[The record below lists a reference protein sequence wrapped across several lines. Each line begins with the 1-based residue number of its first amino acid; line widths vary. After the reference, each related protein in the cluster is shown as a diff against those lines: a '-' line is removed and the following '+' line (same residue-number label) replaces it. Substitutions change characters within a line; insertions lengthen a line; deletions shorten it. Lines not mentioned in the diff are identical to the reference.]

1 MFRISSNLSKI
12 CLVVL
17 ILILGL
23 SVISAVNASDV
34 AGDANTTYTSEQ
46 DVVQSNVSSFDDLSA
61 KINETPEN
69 GILTLDCDYEYRNG
83 SNKGIMISKSI
94 TIDGA
99 GHTLDGKKASRM
111 FNVTADNV
119 TLKNINFVNGNAYG
133 RYFSNSAGGGAI
145 YWNGANGAVENCNFT
160 NNYGSG
166 IEDDPFDKE
175 EVWIDENGIEIHT
188 YRLRPMGAKV
198 NEGGAIV
205 WNATNGTV
213 FRCIFKNNGVGYPNY
228 GGAIC
233 WRGSLGKVLESEF
246 YENDAWAGAAICW
259 IGENGTILYS
269 KFVNSGS
276 IFGRDIMWF
285 GENGLIKYSFLLSS
299 EGCPLYPY
307 SGNVVADYNFW
318 GDILPDTKIDKISNL
333 HNWIVLNASYNQ
345 DFVKKGDIIV
355 VKSNVLL
362 LGNDG
367 SLSEFTELD
376 IPGNVTVTADRDGFV
391 QLSFSKGKLEVK
403 IVPKTKIVSKNLVKY
418 YKQSKQFKVRVYGAD
433 GKPAVGKFVNFTIG
447 KNTYKVRTDKSGY
460 ATLKINMKP
469 GEYTVITKFEDVK
482 VKNKITVKTTLITKN
497 KSKKVKKSAKF
508 KIKVLNSKGK
518 AYKNQLVKVKF
529 KGKTYKL
536 KTNKK
541 GIAIFKI
548 PKKLKVGKYKI
559 KTTYKG
565 LTNSNRITVRK

>member
-1 MFRISSNLSKI
+1 MFRISTNLSKI
-12 CLVVL
+12 CLLVL
-17 ILILGL
+17 ILILGF
-23 SVISAVNASDV
+23 SVISTVSASDV
-34 AGDANTTYTSEQ
+34 DSDANTTYASEQ
-46 DVVQSNVSSFDDLSA
+46 DVVQNNVSSFDDLSA

-69 GILTLDCDYEYRNG
+69 GILVLDCDYEYRNG

-160 NNYGSG
+160 NNFGSG

-188 YRLRPMGAKV
+188 YRLRPMGAKI

-333 HNWIVLNASYNQ
+333 HNWIVLNASYTQ

-469 GEYTVITKFEDVK
+469 GKYTVITKFEDVK

>member
-1 MFRISSNLSKI
+1 MFRISTNLSKI
-12 CLVVL
+12 CLLVL
-17 ILILGL
+17 ILILGF
-23 SVISAVNASDV
+23 SVISTVSASDV
-34 AGDANTTYTSEQ
+34 DSDANTTYASEQ
-46 DVVQSNVSSFDDLSA
+46 DVVQNNVSSFDDLSA

-160 NNYGSG
+160 NNFGSG

-175 EVWIDENGIEIHT
+175 EVWIDENGIEFHT
-188 YRLRPMGAKV
+188 YRIRPMGAKV

-367 SLSEFTELD
+367 SFSEFTELD

-418 YKQSKQFKVRVYGAD
+418 YKQSKQFKVRVYDAD

-469 GEYTVITKFEDVK
+469 GKYTVITKFEDVK

-548 PKKLKVGKYKI
+548 PKNLKVGKYKI

-565 LTNSNRITVRK
+565 LTNSNRITVKK

>member
-12 CLVVL
+12 CLGIL

-23 SVISAVNASDV
+23 SVISTVSASDV
-34 AGDANTTYTSEQ
+34 AGDANTTYPAEQ

-69 GILTLDCDYEYRNG
+69 GILVLDCDYEYRNG

-469 GEYTVITKFEDVK
+469 GKYTVITKFEDVK

>member
-12 CLVVL
+12 CLAML
-17 ILILGL
+17 ILILGFL
-23 SVISAVNASDV
+23 VISTVSASDV
-34 AGDANTTYTSEQ
+34 AGDANTTYPAEQ

-69 GILTLDCDYEYRNG
+69 GILVLDCDYEYRNG

-160 NNYGSG
+160 NNFGSG

-175 EVWIDENGIEIHT
+175 EVWIDENGIEFHT
-188 YRLRPMGAKV
+188 YRIRPMGAKV

-469 GEYTVITKFEDVK
+469 GKYTVITKFEDVK

>member
-12 CLVVL
+12 CLAML
-17 ILILGL
+17 ILILGFL
-23 SVISAVNASDV
+23 VISTVSASDV
-34 AGDANTTYTSEQ
+34 AGDANTTYASEQ

-69 GILTLDCDYEYRNG
+69 GILVLDCDYEYRNG

-160 NNYGSG
+160 NNFGSG

-175 EVWIDENGIEIHT
+175 EVWIDENGIEFHT
-188 YRLRPMGAKV
+188 YRIRPMGAKV

-333 HNWIVLNASYNQ
+333 HNWIVLNASYTQ

-447 KNTYKVRTDKSGY
+447 KHTYKVRTDKKGY

-469 GEYTVITKFEDVK
+469 GKYTVITKFEDVK

-548 PKKLKVGKYKI
+548 PKNLKVGKYKI

>member
-1 MFRISSNLSKI
+1 MFRISTNLSKI
-12 CLVVL
+12 CLLVL
-17 ILILGL
+17 ILILGF
-23 SVISAVNASDV
+23 SVISTVSASDV
-34 AGDANTTYTSEQ
+34 DSDANTTYASEQ
-46 DVVQSNVSSFDDLSA
+46 DVVQNNVSSFDDLSA

-160 NNYGSG
+160 NNFGSG

-175 EVWIDENGIEIHT
+175 EVWIDENGIEFHT
-188 YRLRPMGAKV
+188 YRIRPMGAKV

-333 HNWIVLNASYNQ
+333 HNWIVLNASYTQ

-367 SLSEFTELD
+367 SFSEFTELD
-376 IPGNVTVTADRDGFV
+376 IPGNVTMTADRDGFV

-418 YKQSKQFKVRVYGAD
+418 YKQSKQFKVRVYDAD

-469 GEYTVITKFEDVK
+469 GKYTVITKFEDVK

-548 PKKLKVGKYKI
+548 PKNLKVGKYKI

>member
-12 CLVVL
+12 CLGIL

-23 SVISAVNASDV
+23 SVISTVNASDV
-34 AGDANTTYTSEQ
+34 AGDANTTYPAEQ

-175 EVWIDENGIEIHT
+175 EVWIDENGIEFHT
-188 YRLRPMGAKV
+188 YRIRPMGAKT

-469 GEYTVITKFEDVK
+469 GKYTVITKFEDVK

>member
-12 CLVVL
+12 CLGIL
-17 ILILGL
+17 ILILGFL
-23 SVISAVNASDV
+23 VISTVNASDV
-34 AGDANTTYTSEQ
+34 AGDANTTYPAEQ

-69 GILTLDCDYEYRNG
+69 GILVLDCDYEYRNG

-160 NNYGSG
+160 NNFGSG

-175 EVWIDENGIEIHT
+175 EVWIDENGIEFHT
-188 YRLRPMGAKV
+188 YRIRPMGAKV

-285 GENGLIKYSFLLSS
+285 GESGLIKYSFLLSS

-333 HNWIVLNASYNQ
+333 HNWIVLNASYSQ

-469 GEYTVITKFEDVK
+469 GKYTVITKFEDVK

>member
-12 CLVVL
+12 CLGIL

-23 SVISAVNASDV
+23 SVISTVSASDV
-34 AGDANTTYTSEQ
+34 AGDANITYPAEQ

-69 GILTLDCDYEYRNG
+69 GILVLDCDYEYRNG

-188 YRLRPMGAKV
+188 YRLRPMGAKI

-433 GKPAVGKFVNFTIG
+433 GKPAVGKFVNFKIG

-469 GEYTVITKFEDVK
+469 GKYTVITKFEDVK

>member
-1 MFRISSNLSKI
+1 MFRISRNLSKI
-12 CLVVL
+12 CLVIL
-17 ILILGL
+17 ILILGFF
-23 SVISAVNASDV
+23 VISTVNASDG
-34 AGDANTTYTSEQ
+34 AGDANTTLPAEQ
-46 DVVQSNVSSFDDLSA
+46 DVVKSNVSSFEDLSA
-61 KINETPEN
+61 KINETSEN
-69 GILTLDCDYEYRNG
+69 GILTLDCDYEYKNG
-83 SNKGIMISKSI
+83 SNKGIMISKPI

-145 YWNGANGAVENCNFT
+145 YWNGANGTVENCNFT
-160 NNYGSG
+160 NNFGSG

-175 EVWIDENGIEIHT
+175 EVWIDENGIEFHT
-188 YRLRPMGAKV
+188 YRIRPMGAKT

-333 HNWIVLNASYNQ
+333 HNWIVLNASYRH
-345 DFVKKGDIIV
+345 DFVKKGDIIG

-367 SLSEFTELD
+367 SFSEFTEFD

-391 QLSFSKGKLEVK
+391 QLTFSNGKLEVK

-433 GKPAVGKFVNFTIG
+433 GKPAVDKFVKFTIG
-447 KNTYKVRTDKSGY
+447 KHTYNVRTDKRGY
-460 ATLKINMKP
+460 ATLKVNMKP
-469 GEYTVITKFEDVK
+469 GKYTVITKFEDVK

-497 KSKKVKKSAKF
+497 KSKKVKKSAQF

-529 KGKTYKL
+529 KGKSYKL

-559 KTTYKG
+559 KTTYKE

>member
-1 MFRISSNLSKI
+1 MFQISSNLSKI
-12 CLVVL
+12 CLVIL
-17 ILILGL
+17 ILILGFL
-23 SVISAVNASDV
+23 VISAVSASDV
-34 AGDANTTYTSEQ
+34 ASDANTTYPAEQ
-46 DVVQSNVSSFDDLSA
+46 DVVQNNVPSFDDLSA

-69 GILTLDCDYEYRNG
+69 GILTLDCDYEYKNG

-145 YWNGANGAVENCNFT
+145 YWNGANGAIESCNFT
-160 NNYGSG
+160 NNYGNG

-175 EVWIDENGIEIHT
+175 EVWIDENGIEFHT
-188 YRLRPMGAKV
+188 YRIRPMGAKI

-318 GDILPDTKIDKISNL
+318 GDILPDTKIDKITNL

-391 QLSFSKGKLEVK
+391 QLSFSNGKLEVK

-433 GKPAVGKFVNFTIG
+433 GKPAVGKFVKFTIG
-447 KNTYKVRTDKSGY
+447 KHTYKIRTDKRGY
-460 ATLKINMKP
+460 ATLKVNMKP
-469 GEYTVITKFEDVK
+469 GKYTVITKFEDVK

-529 KGKTYKL
+529 KGKSYKL

-548 PKKLKVGKYKI
+548 PKKLKVGKYNI
-559 KTTYKG
+559 KTTYKE

>member
-1 MFRISSNLSKI
+1 MFRISTNLSKI
-12 CLVVL
+12 CLLVL
-17 ILILGL
+17 ILILGF
-23 SVISAVNASDV
+23 SVISTVSASDV
-34 AGDANTTYTSEQ
+34 DSDANTTYASEQ
-46 DVVQSNVSSFDDLSA
+46 DVVQNNVSSFDDLSA

-69 GILTLDCDYEYRNG
+69 GILVLDCDYEYRNG

-160 NNYGSG
+160 NNFGSG
-166 IEDDPFDKE
+166 INDDPFDKE

-188 YRLRPMGAKV
+188 YRLRPMGAKI

-333 HNWIVLNASYNQ
+333 HNWIVLNASYTQ

-469 GEYTVITKFEDVK
+469 GKYTVITKFEDVK

-548 PKKLKVGKYKI
+548 PKNLKVGKYKI

>member
-12 CLVVL
+12 CLGIL
-17 ILILGL
+17 ILILGFL
-23 SVISAVNASDV
+23 VISTVNASDV
-34 AGDANTTYTSEQ
+34 ASDANTTYPAEQ

-175 EVWIDENGIEIHT
+175 EVWIDENGIEFHT
-188 YRLRPMGAKV
+188 YRIRPMGAKV

-469 GEYTVITKFEDVK
+469 GKYTVITKFEDVK

>member
-1 MFRISSNLSKI
+1 M
-12 CLVVL
+12 L
-17 ILILGL
+17 ILILGFL
-23 SVISAVNASDV
+23 VISTVSASDV
-34 AGDANTTYTSEQ
+34 AGDANTTYPAEQ

-69 GILTLDCDYEYRNG
+69 GILVLDCDYEYRNG

-160 NNYGSG
+160 NNFGSG

-175 EVWIDENGIEIHT
+175 EVWIDENGIEFHT
-188 YRLRPMGAKV
+188 YRIRPMGAKV

-333 HNWIVLNASYNQ
+333 HNWIVLNASYTQ

-447 KNTYKVRTDKSGY
+447 KHTYKVRTDKKGY

-469 GEYTVITKFEDVK
+469 GKYTVITKFEDVK

-548 PKKLKVGKYKI
+548 PKNLKVGKYKI

>member
-12 CLVVL
+12 CLAML
-17 ILILGL
+17 ILILGFL
-23 SVISAVNASDV
+23 VISTVSASDV
-34 AGDANTTYTSEQ
+34 AGDANTTYPAEQ

-69 GILTLDCDYEYRNG
+69 GILVLDCDYEYRNG

-160 NNYGSG
+160 NNFGSG

-175 EVWIDENGIEIHT
+175 EVWIDENGIEFHT
-188 YRLRPMGAKV
+188 YRIRPMGAKV

-333 HNWIVLNASYNQ
+333 HNWIVLNASYTQ

-469 GEYTVITKFEDVK
+469 GKYTVITKFEDVK

-565 LTNSNRITVRK
+565 LTNSNRITVKK

>member
-12 CLVVL
+12 CLAML
-17 ILILGL
+17 ILILGFL
-23 SVISAVNASDV
+23 VISTVSASDV
-34 AGDANTTYTSEQ
+34 AGDANTTYPAEQ

-69 GILTLDCDYEYRNG
+69 GILVLDCDYEYRNG

-145 YWNGANGAVENCNFT
+145 YWNGANGTVENCNFT
-160 NNYGSG
+160 NNFGSG

-175 EVWIDENGIEIHT
+175 EVWIDENGIEFHT
-188 YRLRPMGAKV
+188 YRIRPMGAKV

-276 IFGRDIMWF
+276 IVGRDIMWF

-469 GEYTVITKFEDVK
+469 GKYTVITKFEDVK

>member
-1 MFRISSNLSKI
+1 MFRISRNLSKI
-12 CLVVL
+12 CLVIL
-17 ILILGL
+17 ILILGFF
-23 SVISAVNASDV
+23 VISTVNASDG
-34 AGDANTTYTSEQ
+34 AGDANTTLPAEQ
-46 DVVQSNVSSFDDLSA
+46 DVVKSNVSSFEDLSA
-61 KINETPEN
+61 KINETSEN
-69 GILTLDCDYEYRNG
+69 GILTLDCDYEYKNG
-83 SNKGIMISKSI
+83 SNKGIMISKPI

-145 YWNGANGAVENCNFT
+145 YWNGANGTVENCNFT
-160 NNYGSG
+160 NNFGSG

-175 EVWIDENGIEIHT
+175 EVWIDENGIEFHT
-188 YRLRPMGAKV
+188 YRIRPMGAKT

-333 HNWIVLNASYNQ
+333 HNWIVLNASYRH
-345 DFVKKGDIIV
+345 DFVKKGDIIG

-367 SLSEFTELD
+367 SFSEFTEFD

-391 QLSFSKGKLEVK
+391 QLTFSNGKLEVK

-433 GKPAVGKFVNFTIG
+433 GKPAVDKFVKFTIG
-447 KNTYKVRTDKSGY
+447 KHTYNVRTDKRGY
-460 ATLKINMKP
+460 ATLKVNMKP
-469 GEYTVITKFEDVK
+469 GKYTVITKFEDVK

-529 KGKTYKL
+529 KGKSYKL

-559 KTTYKG
+559 KTTYKE

>member
-12 CLVVL
+12 CLGIL
-17 ILILGL
+17 ILILGFL
-23 SVISAVNASDV
+23 VISTVNASDV

-69 GILTLDCDYEYRNG
+69 GILTLDCDYEYKNG

-160 NNYGSG
+160 NNFGSG

-175 EVWIDENGIEIHT
+175 EVWIDENGIEFHT
-188 YRLRPMGAKV
+188 YRIRPMGAKV

-333 HNWIVLNASYNQ
+333 HNWIVLNASYTQ

-367 SLSEFTELD
+367 SFSEFTELD

-418 YKQSKQFKVRVYGAD
+418 YKQSKQFKVRVYDAD

-469 GEYTVITKFEDVK
+469 GKYTVITKFEDVK

-548 PKKLKVGKYKI
+548 PKNLKVGKYKI

>member
-1 MFRISSNLSKI
+1 M
-12 CLVVL
+12 L
-17 ILILGL
+17 ILILGFL
-23 SVISAVNASDV
+23 VISTVSASDV
-34 AGDANTTYTSEQ
+34 AGDANTTYPAEQ

-69 GILTLDCDYEYRNG
+69 GILVLDCDYEYRNG

-145 YWNGANGAVENCNFT
+145 YWNGANGTVENCNFT
-160 NNYGSG
+160 NNFGSG

-175 EVWIDENGIEIHT
+175 EVWIDENGIEFHT
-188 YRLRPMGAKV
+188 YRIRPMGAKV

-367 SLSEFTELD
+367 SLSEFTGLD

-469 GEYTVITKFEDVK
+469 GKYTVITKFEDVK

-548 PKKLKVGKYKI
+548 PKNLKVGKYKI

>member
-12 CLVVL
+12 CLGIL
-17 ILILGL
+17 ILILGFL
-23 SVISAVNASDV
+23 VISTVSASDV
-34 AGDANTTYTSEQ
+34 AGDANTTYPAEQ

-69 GILTLDCDYEYRNG
+69 GILVLDCDYEYRNG

-160 NNYGSG
+160 NNFGSG

-175 EVWIDENGIEIHT
+175 EVWIDENGIEFHT
-188 YRLRPMGAKV
+188 YRIRPMGAKV

-447 KNTYKVRTDKSGY
+447 KHTYKVRTDKKGY

-469 GEYTVITKFEDVK
+469 GKYTVITKFEDVK

-565 LTNSNRITVRK
+565 LTNSNRITVKK

>member
-1 MFRISSNLSKI
+1 M
-12 CLVVL
+12 L
-17 ILILGL
+17 ILILGFL
-23 SVISAVNASDV
+23 VISTVSASDV
-34 AGDANTTYTSEQ
+34 AGDANTTYASEQ

-69 GILTLDCDYEYRNG
+69 GILVLDCDYEYRNG

-160 NNYGSG
+160 NNFGSG

-175 EVWIDENGIEIHT
+175 EVWIDENGIEFHT
-188 YRLRPMGAKV
+188 YRIRPMGAKV

-333 HNWIVLNASYNQ
+333 HNWIVLNASYTQ

-447 KNTYKVRTDKSGY
+447 KHTYKVRTDKKGY

-469 GEYTVITKFEDVK
+469 GKYTVITKFEDVK

-548 PKKLKVGKYKI
+548 PKNLKVGKYKI

>member
-23 SVISAVNASDV
+23 SVISTVNASDV

-69 GILTLDCDYEYRNG
+69 GILTLDCDYEYKNG

-160 NNYGSG
+160 NNFGSG

-175 EVWIDENGIEIHT
+175 EVWIDENGIEFHT
-188 YRLRPMGAKV
+188 YRIRPMGAKV

-299 EGCPLYPY
+299 EGCPLYQY

-469 GEYTVITKFEDVK
+469 GKYTVITKFEDVK

>member
-23 SVISAVNASDV
+23 SVISTVNASDV

-69 GILTLDCDYEYRNG
+69 GILTLDCDYEYKNG

-160 NNYGSG
+160 NNFGSG

-175 EVWIDENGIEIHT
+175 EVWIDENGIEFHT
-188 YRLRPMGAKV
+188 YRIRPMGAKV

-333 HNWIVLNASYNQ
+333 HNWIVLNASYSQ

-469 GEYTVITKFEDVK
+469 GKYTVITKFEDVK

>member
-23 SVISAVNASDV
+23 SVISTVNASDV

-160 NNYGSG
+160 NNFGSG

-175 EVWIDENGIEIHT
+175 EVWIDENGIEFHT
-188 YRLRPMGAKV
+188 YRIRPMGAKV

-333 HNWIVLNASYNQ
+333 HNWIVLNASYTQ

-447 KNTYKVRTDKSGY
+447 KHTYKVRTDKKGY

-469 GEYTVITKFEDVK
+469 GKYTVITKFEDVK

-536 KTNKK
+536 KTNRK

-548 PKKLKVGKYKI
+548 PKNLKVGKYKI

>member
-12 CLVVL
+12 CLGIL

-23 SVISAVNASDV
+23 SVISTVNASDV
-34 AGDANTTYTSEQ
+34 AGDANTTYPAEQ

-145 YWNGANGAVENCNFT
+145 YWNGANGAIESCNFT
-160 NNYGSG
+160 NNYGNG

-175 EVWIDENGIEIHT
+175 EVWIDENGIEFHT
-188 YRLRPMGAKV
+188 YRIRPMGAKT

-333 HNWIVLNASYNQ
+333 HNWIVLNASYTQ

-367 SLSEFTELD
+367 SFSEFTEFD
-376 IPGNVTVTADRDGFV
+376 IPGNVTMKADRDGFV

-447 KNTYKVRTDKSGY
+447 KHTYKVRTDKKGY

-469 GEYTVITKFEDVK
+469 GKYTVIVKFEDVK

>member
-1 MFRISSNLSKI
+1 M
-12 CLVVL
+12 L
-17 ILILGL
+17 ILILGFL
-23 SVISAVNASDV
+23 VISTVSASDV
-34 AGDANTTYTSEQ
+34 AGDANTTYPAEQ

-69 GILTLDCDYEYRNG
+69 GILTLDCDYEYKNG

-160 NNYGSG
+160 NNFGSG

-175 EVWIDENGIEIHT
+175 EVWIDENGIEFHT
-188 YRLRPMGAKV
+188 YRIRPMGAKV

-333 HNWIVLNASYNQ
+333 HNWIVLNASYTQ

-469 GEYTVITKFEDVK
+469 GKYTVITKFEDVK

>member
-12 CLVVL
+12 CLGIL
-17 ILILGL
+17 ILILGFL
-23 SVISAVNASDV
+23 VISTVNASDV

-69 GILTLDCDYEYRNG
+69 GILVLDCDYEYRNG

-160 NNYGSG
+160 NNFGSG

-175 EVWIDENGIEIHT
+175 EVWIDENGIEFHT
-188 YRLRPMGAKV
+188 YRIRPMGAKV

-367 SLSEFTELD
+367 SFSEFTELD
-376 IPGNVTVTADRDGFV
+376 IPGNVTMTADRDGFV

-418 YKQSKQFKVRVYGAD
+418 YKQSKQFKVRVYDAD

-469 GEYTVITKFEDVK
+469 GKYTVITKFEDVK

-548 PKKLKVGKYKI
+548 PKNLKVGKYKI